1 MLLFCHVTSRDQII
15 IGTWEPLNLS
25 HHCVKFDAY
34 RSCEGGDINFLFY
47 HATSRDQVI
56 KGKCDYVNVSRSPLS

>member
-1 MLLFCHVTSRDQII
+1 MLLFYHVMSRDQII
-15 IGTWEPLNLS
+15 IETWEPLNLS
-25 HHCVKFDAY
+25 HHRAKFDAY

-56 KGKCDYVNVSRSPLS
+56 KGKCDLVSGSPLS